1 MNSGGSI
8 YSVSNKGATYSR
20 SRCSQE
26 DETTKIRSPL
36 IRECSSSVDQSTDA
50 ITLEGGADE
59 GGAPGDSGGGSLA
72 GSEELLLGVGGLGA
86 LVGLAEERAEDG

>member
-1 MNSGGSI
+1 MP
-8 YSVSNKGATYSR
+8 TYGR
-20 SRCSQE
+20 SRCGQE
-26 DETTKIRSPL
+26 DETAKIRSPL
-36 IRECSSSVDQSTDA
+36 ISEGSGSVDQGADT

-59 GGAPGDSGGGSLA
+59 GGAPGDGGGGSLA